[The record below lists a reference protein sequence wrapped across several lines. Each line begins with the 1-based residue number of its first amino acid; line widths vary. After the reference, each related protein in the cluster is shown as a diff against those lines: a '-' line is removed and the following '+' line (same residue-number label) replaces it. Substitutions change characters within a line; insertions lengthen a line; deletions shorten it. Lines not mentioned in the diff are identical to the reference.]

1 MSDTSNTGTGSGNNS
16 NTSKWG
22 WSGSTLGSASGG
34 ARSGNPFNPALPKG
48 KFGNSM
54 PGDKKGGGTKLAIGS
69 GVAAVLILANN
80 ADVPVVQPTPYTGY
94 SENSPRGRENLG
106 GGGGNGLG
114 SGDAINIASKEV
126 LVNDVKQKEGNKT
139 PEQIGLLTL
148 TNIGGRELT
157 KLSRHNE
164 INGINQEYSPIANLA
179 DISLQYSPLAI
190 SPNADNVSSFL
201 STFNLDITKYI
212 PTQEELEEYYPLET
226 DVSKRKIILFDKE
239 TNSLIVHVKNIFTNE
254 KIEIEFIVPS
264 EVKDGTI
271 Y

>member
-1 MSDTSNTGTGSGNNS
+1 MSNISNTGTGSGNNS

-34 ARSGNPFNPALPKG
+34 PRSGNPFNPLPGG

-54 PGDKKGGGTKLAIGS
+54 PGDKTGRGTKLALGA
-69 GVAAVLILANN
+69 GAAGLLILANN

-106 GGGGNGLG
+106 GGNGVG
-114 SGDAINIASKEV
+114 SKDAINIASKEV

-139 PEQIGLLTL
+139 LEQIGLLTL

-164 INGINQEYSPIANLA
+164 INGINQQYSPIANLA
-179 DISLQYSPLAI
+179 DISLQYSPLDI

-201 STFNLDITKYI
+201 STFSLDIVKYI
-212 PTQEELEEYYPLET
+212 PTQQELDEYYPLEA
-226 DVSKRKIILFDKE
+226 DIDKRKIVLFDKE
-239 TNSLIVHVKNIFTNE
+239 ANSLIVHVKNIFTNE
-254 KIEIEFIVPS
+254 KIEVEFMVPR
-264 EVKDGTI
+264 K
-271 Y
+271 